1 MKKCVFRQPKVV
13 CWSKKTKKTQKGGFG
28 ARKSRFS
35 WFFALLGF
43 CMEKPSR
50 KHYFLP
56 ACDFS
61 HIFMKIQLFHEKSFF
76 RVSRSW
82 KTYLLLRKNQLFAF
96 SFLRIPI
103 FLNFLEIFPLFAK
116 TRKRFVFLHEMVGNF
131 TKIRK
136 SAIFPPAGALFHPF
150 RTFHTCTKEM
160 MIPGAE
166 NRDFSH
172 FCEKVRLLAIS
183 AKNT

>member
-1 MKKCVFRQPKVV
+1 MKMCFSAAKNCLLVYEYSKNAKGRFRSEEIKI
-13 CWSKKTKKTQKGGFG
+13 
-28 ARKSRFS
+28 S
-35 WFFALLGF
+35 WLFALLRF
-43 CMEKPSR
+43 CMEKPYR

-61 HIFMKIQLFHEKSFF
+61 HISMENQLFHEKYFF
-76 RVSRSW
+76 RVLRSW

-103 FLNFLEIFPLFAK
+103 FLIFLEIFPLFAK

-136 SAIFPPAGALFHPF
+136 SATWEGANLFFLPF
-150 RTFHTCTKEM
+150 RTFHTCTKELEV
-160 MIPGAE
+160 GGSQ
-166 NRDFSH
+166 NRHFSH